1 MPARGNKG
9 KPAAKPR
16 AKPKTKTTQQR
27 RQAQPGY
34 AATMQ
39 LRAQILELRT
49 LGRTIPQIAEQVG
62 RAVSTVHEH
71 LTRALLAWAWAF
83 VWITTPGMPPWWD
96 FILGVHRR
104 TDQWKGLGLR
114 ARFRGEWRAL
124 RASFKPTRY
133 RKPMTG
139 PEGKLP

>member
-1 MPARGNKG
+1 MLVTPFAEDGWLYGESTWRG
-9 KPAAKPR
+9 
-16 AKPKTKTTQQR
+16 
-27 RQAQPGY
+27 
-34 AATMQ
+34 
-39 LRAQILELRT
+39 
-49 LGRTIPQIAEQVG
+49 
-62 RAVSTVHEH
+62 
-71 LTRALLAWAWAF
+71 ALLAWAWAF

-114 ARFRGEWRAL
+114 ARLRGEWRAL

-133 RKPMTG
+133 RKPMDG